1 MDLLEKFGKKK
12 RKKEKNHAHKP
23 IKAIYGT
30 LAPSTLIILLL
41 LLLLLEMLKF

>member
-1 MDLLEKFGKKK
+1 MDLLEKFEKKK
-12 RKKEKNHAHKP
+12 KKPNHAHKP

-41 LLLLLEMLKF
+41 LEMLKF